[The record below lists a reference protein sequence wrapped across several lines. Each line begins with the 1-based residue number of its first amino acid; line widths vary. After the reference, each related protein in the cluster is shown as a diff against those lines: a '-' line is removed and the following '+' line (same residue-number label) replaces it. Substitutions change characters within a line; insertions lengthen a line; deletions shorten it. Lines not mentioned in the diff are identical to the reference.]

1 MTKTKKFVT
10 RILPV
15 IAVLAILVTSIVLMT
30 GCGDS
35 DNFVPLDT
43 SKLELFDYRVGFIS
57 GDTANNT
64 VDLTKAIPNASN
76 FVVED
81 TTKATVSGT
90 TLTAVAP
97 GETKLTYTAKAADN
111 SDVSKTVNLHVLDGY
126 SNVTDWDTLYSKV
139 MVSGESANVCI
150 QSEMTATAGKGIN
163 FLPSDYDAY
172 QPHPSTLNLYGNLL
186 TIDASPITEGDE
198 KGSPNS
204 GNTLFSI
211 EYEQAEMNLTDL
223 HIIGEQAV
231 VGEDGSINLVQ
242 FEGNGTFFLAYGS
255 DDVTPVINLT
265 HCLAEN
271 AQKCAY
277 VRSAE
282 LNITGCILRNG
293 ADALV
298 AAEFGNTKGAVVN
311 VENSVFANSV
321 VAGII
326 LCGWATD
333 AAAGDFCTLNLNGFV
348 DFYNWKNRE
357 TTQLMPNNEKWASTV
372 NSQVKNQIQD
382 KDNDKYF
389 AKKSNNAT
397 MAEQYLNVCI
407 IILSSGGAPVNQGV
421 VNGMETLHFEKKPFP
436 IPSFASIFGIPG
448 CDVVTMDNSYVD
460 WDAVTA
466 INPEASAANN
476 SNLNYELVHGREA

>member
-186 TIDASPITEGDE
+186 TIDASPITEGNE
-198 KGSPNS
+198 KGSKDS

-223 HIIGEQAV
+223 HIIGEQAD

-242 FEGNGTFFLAYGS
+242 FEGNGNFFLAYGS

-277 VRSAE
+277 VKSAE
-282 LNITGCILRNG
+282 LNITGCIMRNG

-298 AAEFGNTKGAVVN
+298 AAETSNTKGAVVN

-326 LCGWATD
+326 LCGWTVIS
-333 AAAGDFCTLNLNGFV
+333 GPEDFCTVNLSGFV

-357 TTQLMPNNEKWASTV
+357 TTQLMPNNEGGADIV
-372 NSQVKNQIQD
+372 NPVVKGEIQSG
-382 KDNDKYF
+382 KNDKYF
-389 AKKSNNAT
+389 VKKSASSPLS
-397 MAEQYLNVCI
+397 EQYLNVCI
-407 IILSSGGAPVNQGV
+407 IRISSGGQANEST
-421 VNGMETLHFEKKPFP
+421 VNGMDAQNLMMDTFP
-436 IPSFASIFGIPG
+436 LPSVADLFLKSCHVITTQQNAVHWDSNG
-448 CDVVTMDNSYVD
+448 CDNPTSQIADN
-460 WDAVTA
+460 
-466 INPEASAANN
+466 P
-476 SNLNYELVHGREA
+476 NLNYELVHGREA

>member
-15 IAVLAILVTSIVLMT
+15 IAVLAILVTSIVLIT
-30 GCGDS
+30 GCSS

-64 VDLTKAIPNASN
+64 VDLTKAIPGASN

-150 QSEMTATAGKGIN
+150 QSEMTATAGKGIY
-163 FLPSDYDAY
+163 FVPSDYDNY
-172 QPHPSTLNLYGNLL
+172 KPHPSTLNLYGNLL
-186 TIDASPITEGDE
+186 TIDASPITEGNE
-198 KGSPNS
+198 RGSKDS
-204 GNTLFSI
+204 GRTLFSI

-223 HIIGEQAV
+223 HIIGEQAD

-242 FEGNGTFFLAYGS
+242 FEGNGTFFVAYGS

-282 LNITGCILRNG
+282 LNITGCIMRNG

-298 AAEFGNTKGAVVN
+298 AAETGNTKGAVVN

-326 LCGWATD
+326 LCGWTKIS
-333 AAAGDFCTLNLNGFV
+333 GPEDFCTVNLSGFV

-357 TTQLMPNNEKWASTV
+357 TTQLMPNNEQWATIV
-372 NSQVKNQIQD
+372 NPVVKGEIQAG
-382 KDNDKYF
+382 KNDKYF
-389 AKKSNNAT
+389 VKKSASSPLS
-397 MAEQYLNVCI
+397 EQYLNVCI
-407 IILSSGGAPVNQGV
+407 IRISSGGQANEST
-421 VNGMETLHFEKKPFP
+421 VNGIDAQNLMMDTFP
-436 IPSFASIFGIPG
+436 LPDVASTILKSCHVITTQQNAVNWDSNG
-448 CDVVTMDNSYVD
+448 CDNPTSQIADN
-460 WDAVTA
+460 
-466 INPEASAANN
+466 P
-476 SNLNYELVHGREA
+476 NLNYELVHGREA

>member
-30 GCGDS
+30 GCSS

-64 VDLTKAIPNASN
+64 VDLTKAIPGASN

-139 MVSGESANVCI
+139 MVSGESANICI
-150 QSEMTATAGKGIN
+150 QSAMTATAGKGIY
-163 FLPSDYDAY
+163 FVPSDYDNY
-172 QPHPSTLNLYGNLL
+172 KPHPSTLNLYGNLL
-186 TIDASPITEGDE
+186 TIDASPITEGNE
-198 KGSPNS
+198 RGSKDS
-204 GNTLFSI
+204 GSTLFSI

-223 HIIGEQAV
+223 HIIGEQAD

-242 FEGNGTFFLAYGS
+242 FEGNGTFFVAYGS

-282 LNITGCILRNG
+282 LNITGCIMRNG

-298 AAEFGNTKGAVVN
+298 AAETGNTKGAVVN

-326 LCGWATD
+326 LCGWTKIS
-333 AAAGDFCTLNLNGFV
+333 GPEDFCTVNLSGFV

-357 TTQLMPNNEKWASTV
+357 TTQLMPNNEQWATIV
-372 NSQVKNQIQD
+372 NPVVKGEIQAG
-382 KDNDKYF
+382 KNDKYF
-389 AKKSNNAT
+389 VKKSASSPLS
-397 MAEQYLNVCI
+397 EQYLNVCI
-407 IILSSGGAPVNQGV
+407 IRISSGGQANEST
-421 VNGMETLHFEKKPFP
+421 VNGIDAQNLMMDTFP
-436 IPSFASIFGIPG
+436 LPDVASTILKSCHVITTQQNAVHWDSNG
-448 CDVVTMDNSYVD
+448 CD
-460 WDAVTA
+460 
-466 INPEASAANN
+466 NPTSQIANN
-476 SNLNYELVHGREA
+476 PNLNYELVHGREA

>member
-15 IAVLAILVTSIVLMT
+15 IAVLAILVTSIVLIT
-30 GCGDS
+30 GCSS

-64 VDLTKAIPNASN
+64 VDLTKAIPSASN

-150 QSEMTATAGKGIN
+150 QSEMTATAGKGIY

-186 TIDASPITEGDE
+186 PIDASPITEGNE
-198 KGSPNS
+198 KGSKDS
-204 GNTLFSI
+204 GSTLFSI

-223 HIIGEQAV
+223 HIIGEQAD

-242 FEGNGTFFLAYGS
+242 FEGNGTFFVAYGS

-282 LNITGCILRNG
+282 LNITGCIMRNG

-298 AAEFGNTKGAVVN
+298 AAETGNTKGAVVN

-326 LCGWATD
+326 LCGWTKIS
-333 AAAGDFCTLNLNGFV
+333 GPEDFCTVNLSGFV

-357 TTQLMPNNEKWASTV
+357 TTQLMPNNEQWANIV
-372 NSQVKNQIQD
+372 NPVVKGEIQAG
-382 KDNDKYF
+382 KNDKYF
-389 AKKSNNAT
+389 VKKSASSPLS
-397 MAEQYLNVCI
+397 EQYLNVCI
-407 IILSSGGAPVNQGV
+407 IRISSGGQANEST
-421 VNGMETLHFEKKPFP
+421 VNGIDAQNLMMDTFP
-436 IPSFASIFGIPG
+436 LPKVANGILKSCHVITTQQNAVHWDSNG
-448 CDVVTMDNSYVD
+448 CDNPTSQIADN
-460 WDAVTA
+460 
-466 INPEASAANN
+466 P
-476 SNLNYELVHGREA
+476 NLNYELVHGREA